1 MVSKVFQA
9 FDKFFVVDTR
19 FQYNVTEQGTINF
32 GIDNIGSAKY
42 HLLHP
47 FPRRTFVPGG
57 KLKL

>member
-1 MVSKVFQA
+1 MVSNVFRA
-9 FDKFFVVDTR
+9 FDNFFVVDTR
-19 FQYNVTEQGTINF
+19 FQYNVTEQSTINF

-47 FPRRTFVPGG
+47 FPRRTFVLGG

>member
-1 MVSKVFQA
+1 MSNVFQV

-47 FPRRTFVPGG
+47 FPQRTFVLED